1 MARIDQI
8 TIKRNLSPNGREF
21 DQVRLWIA
29 GIPFSADLPEGAEIT
44 ERIIRRIAAAEGLEV
59 LDHRR
64 SRSSGGEAALAEE
77 EAQ

>member
-8 TIKRNLSPNGREF
+8 TIKRNQSLNGREF

-29 GIPFSADLPEGAEIT
+29 GIPFSADLPEGADIT
-44 ERIIRRIAAAEGLEV
+44 ERIIRRIAAAEGLEI

-64 SRSSGGEAALAEE
+64 SRSSDEVSATA
-77 EAQ
+77 